1 MTSWDKKKIV
11 LIISSDNHW
20 QISAKSCYM
29 YIIGAFSNGV
39 CYDLQSLGYNVGHGL
54 SVVHGPFYGLPLD
67 LP

>member
-1 MTSWDKKKIV
+1 MTNSQP
-11 LIISSDNHW
+11 SHYM
-20 QISAKSCYM
+20 YM